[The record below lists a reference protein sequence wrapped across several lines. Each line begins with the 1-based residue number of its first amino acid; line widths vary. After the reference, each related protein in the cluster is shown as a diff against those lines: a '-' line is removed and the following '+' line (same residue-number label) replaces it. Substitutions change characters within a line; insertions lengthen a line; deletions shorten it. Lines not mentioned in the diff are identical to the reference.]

1 MVNYT
6 RTQRYGG
13 RNQQAPVRA
22 TPKDVDQ
29 AYTRMVTVVQQ
40 AAERLNTASEELTE
54 NIYNEPKDDE
64 VVVKAKIT
72 LGQQMRQIQDA
83 NAQLQDMLLAFQPAT
98 QKQRNYI
105 AGLYEQLGAKGAV
118 ISDNLSKAEASHI
131 ISGLKMAAT
140 KSDKQRSDN
149 IESERAKH
157 VTLDNFA
164 AKTEE
169 E

>member
-6 RTQRYGG
+6 RTKKYGG
-13 RNQQAPVRA
+13 RNAPVRA
-22 TPKDVDQ
+22 TPKDVDY
-29 AYTRMVTVVQQ
+29 AYKRMADVVKQ
-40 AAERLNTASEELTE
+40 AAERLENASKEMRE
-54 NIYNEPKDDE
+54 NIYDEPRDDE
-64 VVVKAKIT
+64 GVVKAKIT

-83 NAQLQDMLLAFQPAT
+83 NAELQEMLLAFQPAT

-118 ISDNLSKAEASHI
+118 VSENLSKAEASHI

-149 IESERAKH
+149 IEKVRAKH

-164 AKTEE
+164 ADTEE